1 MELGTAYANFGTEVT
16 VVEAGDEILA
26 GFEKA
31 MSSVVKRALQKK
43 AT

>member
-26 GFEKA
+26 GFEK
-31 MSSVVKRALQKK
+31 L
-43 AT
+43 